1 MSIAPIDL
9 LDLTYRSL
17 RSNPLRSALTALGV
31 FMGVAAVSATLNVRS
46 ISRAVIAQ
54 QLAERGAPRVSIYP
68 RWEPNS
74 PNTDLRSEDM
84 DFLRQRLTG
93 VQAMSAFNWAGPTPT
108 IFQDQEL
115 TPPMSPVSQDF
126 LITSGRSL
134 VEGRFFTQ
142 TDFANYRSV
151 AAIDQFL
158 EKQLFQGEDPI
169 GQRIYANNRP
179 YTIVGVVETQLD
191 EEGPP
196 EGLLLI
202 PMSVHNA
209 IRGSLNIGS
218 IQMRPYNLADVE
230 ALGEQAEELLQR
242 RFPGQNFLVWNNV
255 EDIIQQQEIFELAS
269 RGLTVVGA
277 IALLVGGVGIA
288 NITIAAV
295 TERTAEIGLRRALG
309 ATKREIMLQFL
320 LEAALLSLFGGTV
333 ALGTT
338 HALTVA
344 IADTFD
350 FPYEFEVNTAALSLG
365 SALLVGV
372 GAGFPPALRASQLD
386 PVKALRSE

>member
-9 LDLTYRSL
+9 LNITYRSL

-74 PNTDLRSEDM
+74 PNVDLQSEDM
-84 DFLRQRLTG
+84 KFLRQRLTG
-93 VQAMSAFNWAGPTPT
+93 VQAMSAFNWAGPTST
-108 IFQDQEL
+108 IFQDNEV
-115 TPPMSPVSQDF
+115 TPPMSLVSQDF

-134 VEGRFFTQ
+134 VKGRFFTE
-142 TDFANYRSV
+142 TDFANYRAV
-151 AAIDQFL
+151 AVVDQFL

-169 GQRIYANNRP
+169 GQRIYAGNRP
-179 YTIVGVVETQLD
+179 YIIVGVVETKLD

-209 IRGSLNIGS
+209 IRGSRNIGS
-218 IQMRPYNLADVE
+218 IQMRPYNLSDVE

-255 EDIIQQQEIFELAS
+255 EDIVQQQEIFELAS

-295 TERTAEIGLRRALG
+295 TERTSEIGLRRALG

-333 ALGTT
+333 ALGTVHT
-338 HALTVA
+338 LTVA
-344 IADTFD
+344 IADAFD